1 MSTTWTS
8 IINTNDSAV
17 IDNDSIGGSNQGIGE
32 GSSSNNFNFDGLMND
47 DEPLVF
53 GNNNDYK
60 IQYSSNLKGLQFIC
74 SESGLEDTDVM
85 FNFNDTVK
93 IYKGGP
99 TEFVRLDNTPSSTDY
114 PEGSIVNV
122 NGVLKILKES

>member
-8 IINTNDSAV
+8 IINPEDSSTV
-17 IDNDSIGGSNQGIGE
+17 DHDSIGG
-32 GSSSNNFNFDGLMND
+32 GSDTGGGTTVNNYNFDGLMND

-60 IQYSSNLKGLQFIC
+60 IQYSSDLTGLQFIC
-74 SESGLEDTDVM
+74 EEVLQPTDVM

-93 IYKGGP
+93 VYKGGP
-99 TEFVRLDNTPSSTDY
+99 IEFVSLDVPPEDTSGY
-114 PEGSIVNV
+114 PEGSIINV
-122 NGVLKILKES
+122 NGQLKILKEL

>member
-8 IINTNDSAV
+8 IINTNDSGTV
-17 IDNDSIGGSNQGIGE
+17 IDNDSIGDSNQGIGE

-47 DEPLVF
+47 NEPLIF

-60 IQYSSNLKGLQFIC
+60 IQHSSNLTGLQFIC
-74 SESGLEDTDVM
+74 EEILQPTDVM

-93 IYKGGP
+93 IYSGGP
-99 TEFVRLDNTPSSTDY
+99 TEFVKKSAEPDVSEY
-114 PEGSIVNV
+114 PTGSIINV
-122 NGVLKILKES
+122 NGQLKIKV

>member
-8 IINTNDSAV
+8 IITDDSSV
-17 IDNDSIGGSNQGIGE
+17 IDNDLIGGSDTGG
-32 GSSSNNFNFDGLMND
+32 GTTVNNYNFDGLMND

-53 GNNNDYK
+53 GNTNEYK
-60 IQYSSNLKGLQFIC
+60 IQYSSDLTGLQFIC
-74 SESGLEDTDVM
+74 EENLQPTDVM

-99 TEFVRLDNTPSSTDY
+99 TEFVSLDAAPEDTSGY
-114 PEGSIVNV
+114 PEGSIINV
-122 NGVLKILKES
+122 NGQLKILKEL